1 MDIHGREARAKAQ
14 TSSTYTQPIQD
25 TVRSW
30 VRGKKAWFGGG
41 ERGKTYFKVLTQAL
55 FGEVSCWDD
64 IPPKRSKV
72 ELESLGACHE
82 E

>member
-1 MDIHGREARAKAQ
+1 MVG
-14 TSSTYTQPIQD
+14 
-25 TVRSW
+25 
-30 VRGKKAWFGGG
+30 RGKRPIFEVPA
-41 ERGKTYFKVLTQAL
+41 RAL
-55 FGEVSCWDD
+55 FGEVSYWDD